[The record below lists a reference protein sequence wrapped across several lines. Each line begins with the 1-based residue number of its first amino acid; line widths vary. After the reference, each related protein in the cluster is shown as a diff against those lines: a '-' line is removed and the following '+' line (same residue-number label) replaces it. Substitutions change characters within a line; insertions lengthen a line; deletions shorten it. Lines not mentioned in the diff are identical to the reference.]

1 MGINQHETINNL
13 LKLYI
18 IKSNDNINNIDF
30 FYNNK
35 QLNSYIGERLTLIE
49 VGLKNNEKIIV
60 KSNSCL
66 MGAGEFDGTINIK
79 FLKLNQNQ
87 NTKQYFNSNL
97 NGILK
102 LCFLKEL
109 SSKLESKKLSDL
121 SPDISNIMLYLKNGY
136 IENNNMNNC
145 ISDILKKANGNNI
158 LSFSKYIDEIID
170 SNNLKN
176 IINLLKSGRS
186 CLCFCSS
193 REDYYEMLD
202 IKNRIYKYNEY
213 ANLFEKSFQ
222 QAKEEAIFEFS
233 IISLVVIERKD
244 LNIFERE
251 RAKCPNREDKILYHG
266 TQIDFISS
274 ILTNQFNK
282 SETHYQHGKGVYFT
296 TSLDYCWFYGG
307 TIDNRKNMDQIPGEN
322 DTFTLIASAVYYD
335 RFHFRTVMNSSYHPK
350 KK

>member
-170 SNNLKN
+170 SNNLNN
-176 IINLLKSGRS
+176 IINLLKSGCS

-193 REDYYEMLD
+193 REDYYEILD

-251 RAKCPNREDKILYHG
+251 RAKCPNREDKKLYHG

-282 SETHYQHGKGVYFT
+282 SETHYQHGKGVYFQH
-296 TSLDYCWFYGG
+296 LL
-307 TIDNRKNMDQIPGEN
+307 TIVGFMAER
-322 DTFTLIASAVYYD
+322 
-335 RFHFRTVMNSSYHPK
+335 
-350 KK
+350 